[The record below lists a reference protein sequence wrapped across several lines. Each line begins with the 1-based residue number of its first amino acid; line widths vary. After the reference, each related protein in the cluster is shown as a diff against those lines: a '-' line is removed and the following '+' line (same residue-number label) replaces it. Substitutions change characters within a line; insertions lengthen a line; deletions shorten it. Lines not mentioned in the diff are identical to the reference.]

1 MLKRISFIIAFIISL
16 ASFSFAQNTNTS
28 TQPATRRRTATTTT
42 TTSTTQGNRGAQ
54 NSNASTSSRSQ
65 RGAGAT
71 AAGARD
77 TGPRGV
83 LATFNNLLDGIRNAD
98 VEKTT
103 SAYWK
108 SPQLVL
114 FNFNGTVT
122 HGWDQLHDN
131 RASSYPN
138 MKDVKLDVRD
148 LRVQMLGRDG
158 ALVTCLWTQSQT
170 YRGTPETASGRMTIV
185 FRLIGGAWKA
195 IHLHT
200 STDAPN
206 PARVP
211 ASEQATPKT
220 TP

>member
-1 MLKRISFIIAFIISL
+1 MLKRISFIIALIISL

-28 TQPATRRRTATTTT
+28 TQPTTRKR
-42 TTSTTQGNRGAQ
+42 TSTTPQPGARLESKGAE
-54 NSNASTSSRSQ
+54 NSNTATGSRSRHTSS
-65 RGAGAT
+65 AT
-71 AAGARD
+71 ASGAKD

-83 LATFNNLLDGIRNAD
+83 LAAFNNLLDGIRHAD
-98 VEKTT
+98 VEKVTN
-103 SAYWK
+103 AYWK

-122 HGWDQLHDN
+122 RGWDQLHEN

-138 MKDVKLDVRD
+138 VKDVKLDVRD

-170 YRGTPETASGRMTIV
+170 YRGTPETDSGRMTIV
-185 FRLIGGAWKA
+185 FRLIGGSWKA
-195 IHLHT
+195 VHLHT